1 MVKKI
6 VLLLVVLAF
15 ITACSKHE
23 PVVVKKEANADPNEN
38 PELVEQN
45 NDDDDTDEFIEFAL
59 PEEKVM
65 VNLKMVPILNSY
77 LEASANR
84 AEAIKTMTILPIQ
97 AGNANL
103 YLLEF
108 SCSNDLCSYILLDQS
123 KDNPALLVADL
134 ARTVQSKLSPDN
146 SKILLQFNREAS
158 LPIPL
163 TNLVVVDLV
172 EWEQIS
178 LTNETN
184 DLQVLAYHWP
194 IITAEWTDDQTI
206 TVSLPDVTEPVNK
219 LLQQW
224 QEAGKP
230 ITTIDLQLSTK

>member
-15 ITACSKHE
+15 VTACSKHE
-23 PVVVKKEANADPNEN
+23 SVVVKKEANDDPNEN

-45 NDDDDTDEFIEFAL
+45 NDDDANEFIEFAL

-84 AEAIKTMTILPIQ
+84 AEAIKNMTILPIQ
-97 AGNANL
+97 AGNTNL

-178 LTNETN
+178 LTN
-184 DLQVLAYHWP
+184 DLQVLAFHWP

-230 ITTIDLQLSTK
+230 ITTVDLQLSTK